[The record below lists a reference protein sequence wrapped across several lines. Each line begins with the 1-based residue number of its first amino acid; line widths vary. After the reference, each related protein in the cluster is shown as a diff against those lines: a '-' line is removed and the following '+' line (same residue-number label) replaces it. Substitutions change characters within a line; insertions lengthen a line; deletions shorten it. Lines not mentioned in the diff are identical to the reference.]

1 MTVDKANQSSRR
13 YLVTGAMGCVGAWAI
28 KRLLQDG
35 THVSAYDLSG
45 DSYRLRTIMDDDA
58 IAAVNFISGDITD
71 LEAFKQAVADN
82 GITHVLHLA
91 AMQVPLVRADPVL
104 GARVNLVGT
113 TVVFETARQLANLV
127 QNVVFASSFG
137 VYGEPEAYPPGPLA
151 HDAPLLPPT
160 LYGVFKQCNEGTAG
174 VYWRENSVHSV
185 GLRPC
190 VVYGPG
196 RDQGW
201 TSTPTKAML
210 AAALGRPYQITYG
223 GTLVYHHAEDVAAAL
238 ITAST
243 TPLEGAPVFNIGG
256 STVSMEQIVSAINE
270 VVPGAAATIT
280 FDPKP
285 LPHPSSADDSALNE
299 ALGPLSY
306 RPLVEGVRDTINTF
320 REAIDSGRL
329 DVERALRA

>member
-1 MTVDKANQSSRR
+1 MANQSSHR

-28 KRLLQDG
+28 KRLVHEGL
-35 THVSAYDLSG
+35 HVSAYDLSSDG
-45 DSYRLRTIMDDDA
+45 YRLETIMDDEA
-58 IAAVNFISGDITD
+58 IASINFMHGDITD
-71 LEAFKQAVADN
+71 FESFARAITEN
-82 GITHVLHLA
+82 SITHILHLA

-113 TVVFETARQLANLV
+113 TVVFEAARQLQELV

-137 VYGEPEAYPPGPLA
+137 VYGEPEAYPRGPLA
-151 HDAPLLPPT
+151 HNAPLLPPT
-160 LYGVFKQCNEGTAG
+160 LYGVFKQCNEGTAS
-174 VYWRENSVHSV
+174 VYWRENSVRSI

-210 AAALGRPYQITYG
+210 AAALGRPYHITYG
-223 GTLVYHHAEDVAAAL
+223 GTLVYHHADDVAAAL
-238 ITAST
+238 ITASRAQ
-243 TPLEGAPVFNIGG
+243 LEGAPVFNIGG
-256 STVSMEQIVSAINE
+256 STVSMEEIVAAIDE
-270 VVPGAAATIT
+270 VVAGAASSIT

-285 LPHPSSADDSALNE
+285 LPHPSSADDSALNQ

-306 RPLVEGVRDTINTF
+306 RPLVQGVRDTIGTF
-320 REAIDSGRL
+320 RQAIDDGRL
-329 DVERALRA
+329 DIERALRA